1 MNQSS
6 FKVNIQ
12 GRTLTLEKKTK
23 ILDLI
28 EGNKKDYIY
37 CKVNNILRELTYEV
51 FYDAEVVL
59 LTKKDHDSGK
69 VYETSLRYIVAMA
82 ANNVF
87 PNIPIKFTYN
97 ISRSIFM
104 VFPSDPTGKQNF
116 RINLALLAKL
126 KDEIDRIVKED
137 YPFKRRIVTNE
148 EAKEIYKKYNLLDKI
163 EILKYRPEKTVH
175 LYECNGYLNYMYGHM
190 VPSTGHITDYKLMI
204 YGHGVL
210 IQYPRSETNG
220 EIPPFVDAPV
230 FSKTLRESYTWAKQV
245 KTDSVASINKF
256 ALEDGPIDFINMC
269 EQHHNN
275 MLSELGQLIGENSE
289 SIRLICVAGPSSSG
303 KTTFANRLRTELLSL
318 GLRPIRISLD
328 NYYLAKD
335 KVPLGEDG
343 TPDFE
348 CLESLNLDLINRN
361 ILDLIDGQEVRLPVY
376 NFKTGETTF
385 KEPISISP
393 NQPII
398 IEGIHALNE
407 ALTSQIPAHQKFRIF
422 IAPQAQ
428 VNVDNT
434 NPISLTDLR
443 LVRRIVRDYQFRNSS
458 AEETL
463 SMWNNVREGEFKWIY
478 DTQENADYV
487 FNSLLPCELCINKKY
502 ALPLLTAI
510 PKDSIY
516 YTRANRLIKFL
527 KLFVDMDDK
536 WVPCNSILREFIG
549 GSCFQDV

>member
-1 MNQSS
+1 
-6 FKVNIQ
+6 
-12 GRTLTLEKKTK
+12 
-23 ILDLI
+23 
-28 EGNKKDYIY
+28 
-37 CKVNNILRELTYEV
+37 
-51 FYDAEVVL
+51 
-59 LTKKDHDSGK
+59 
-69 VYETSLRYIVAMA
+69 
-82 ANNVF
+82 
-87 PNIPIKFTYN
+87 
-97 ISRSIFM
+97 M
-104 VFPSDPTGKQNF
+104 VFPTDPTGKQNF
-116 RINLALLAKL
+116 RINLPLLAKL

-137 YPFKRRIVTNE
+137 YPFKRKIVTNE
-148 EAKEIYKKYNLLDKI
+148 EAKEIYEKYNLLDKI

-190 VPSTGHITDYKLMI
+190 VPSTGHIQDYKLMI

-275 MLSELGQLIGENSE
+275 MLAELGQLIGSNSE
-289 SIRLICVAGPSSSG
+289 SIRLICIAGPSSSG

-328 NYYLAKD
+328 NYYLPKD
-335 KVPLGEDG
+335 KVPLGNDG

-348 CLESLNLDLINRN
+348 CLESLNLDLISKNL
-361 ILDLIDGQEVRLPVY
+361 IDLIDGQEVRLPVY

-385 KEPISISP
+385 KDPIRISQ

-407 ALTSQIPAHQKFRIF
+407 TLTSQIPSHQKFRIF

-549 GSCFQDV
+549 GSCFKTFKKSASI